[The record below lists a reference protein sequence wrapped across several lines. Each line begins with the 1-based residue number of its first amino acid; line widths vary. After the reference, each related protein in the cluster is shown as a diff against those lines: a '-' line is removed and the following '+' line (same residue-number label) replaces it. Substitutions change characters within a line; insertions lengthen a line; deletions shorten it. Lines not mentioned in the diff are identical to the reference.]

1 MLLQKSRSPAGPL
14 KHLQSGVSTE
24 SGDTFH
30 LQILLLASFLFIII
44 GFVYMQKTWP
54 PQATVYDFCLQT
66 GPPIFP
72 ILNQSCCSASP
83 HWLWIL
89 KVIPGIRFKSQ
100 GRESLVLPFIQ
111 STIGRRPGR
120 IRAWLLPQGLQIRSN
135 GSSSSQEQGLVL
147 GKNTIKKPKKN
158 MCLLYVQLRLLFFQ
172 MLKVQSV
179 LKGKEENFWYEK
191 SSYFFHFTSTLP

>member
-54 PQATVYDFCLQT
+54 PQATLYDFCLQT

-147 GKNTIKKPKKN
+147 GKNTIKKPKKK
-158 MCLLYVQLRLLFFQ
+158 YVSALCIVTAFIFPNVKNTISFKRKRRKFL
-172 MLKVQSV
+172 V
-179 LKGKEENFWYEK
+179 
-191 SSYFFHFTSTLP
+191 